1 MVEIVVSAFNA
12 TVTSLPAAVSAVDSA
27 YATAEYEVNL
37 GEFQDMFQ
45 IQCTDSLMDASTTPN
60 IKYFVRPAVA
70 STDFSF
76 FSANVAKRINPALGK
91 VVLNA
96 ATTVD
101 SAGTALTGAQ
111 LSVVNDYMRDLA
123 AKKMGSPHLS
133 YLFTNDLVV
142 QKSIVSKCAGVVD
155 TIKGKLTAL
164 NSVDGSFA
172 LEPSDGNGK
181 YLTDSTPGA
190 ENICRVLFQALF
202 AQAPER
208 FGLLVAG
215 SAPGVEPV
223 VAPTY
228 FDATDPVD
236 LPFQIGDSIVFN
248 VVMDNSQQDATRG
261 WATAGSISNRTYKI
275 RLILK
280 KYVLGASSAPANA
293 IADTLAAGTFSDSLS
308 SGPNAITLYLSGG
321 ALSRTSSTP
330 TSVAQVSAKGG
341 YFASFIR
348 LMIHSITSGDW
359 RLNIHATSSMT
370 ATITIQVS
378 GNNLSSIDLIEVS
391 VQVIQGLNS
400 IVLPVIVTGE
410 MRLRPDLQV
419 GIVSSSPT
427 SYLSGSDNLIIP
439 VDTSISTIDATTI
452 PFYLSQGF
460 LWRGISS
467 QFQRQIIAE
476 TPMIWKWSDNTIF
489 PYVSG
494 NWILNMQVELPSE
507 GILTFSVQINMQL
520 RDETKYTLASTS
532 FNVTIPMNAF
542 VIPVII
548 SSSLS
553 SMDIEQFELVLTSN
567 QNTSYQERV
576 DYLLTLMN

>member
-1 MVEIVVSAFNA
+1 
-12 TVTSLPAAVSAVDSA
+12 
-27 YATAEYEVNL
+27 
-37 GEFQDMFQ
+37 
-45 IQCTDSLMDASTTPN
+45 
-60 IKYFVRPAVA
+60 
-70 STDFSF
+70 
-76 FSANVAKRINPALGK
+76 
-91 VVLNA
+91 
-96 ATTVD
+96 
-101 SAGTALTGAQ
+101 
-111 LSVVNDYMRDLA
+111 MRDLA

-293 IADTLAAGTFSDSLS
+293 IADTLAAGTFANSLIVSGLQTIYFSFTETDVTADETRSQYFLSDTAVPNPYGLAMNAGQTREFIMNKTNFRIQPSTWMLNFDSLFDQS
-308 SGPNAITLYLSGG
+308 YPTGPTCSLEIAYIDQQNMKTI
-321 ALSRTSSTP
+321 
-330 TSVAQVSAKGG
+330 
-341 YFASFIR
+341 
-348 LMIHSITSGDW
+348 
-359 RLNIHATSSMT
+359 LNTQT
-370 ATITIQVS
+370 F
-378 GNNLSSIDLIEVS
+378 EVS
-391 VQVIQGLNS
+391 TIGTMNEPKRQTIPIQITADIIFTGKLFIS
-400 IVLPVIVTGE
+400 I
-410 MRLRPDLQV
+410 LRTTEPFF
-419 GIVSSSPT
+419 GFFTTT
-427 SYLSGSDNLIIP
+427 SNLIIP
-439 VDTSISTIDATTI
+439 
-452 PFYLSQGF
+452 YL
-460 LWRGISS
+460 
-467 QFQRQIIAE
+467 
-476 TPMIWKWSDNTIF
+476 N
-489 PYVSG
+489 
-494 NWILNMQVELPSE
+494 
-507 GILTFSVQINMQL
+507 
-520 RDETKYTLASTS
+520 
-532 FNVTIPMNAF
+532 
-542 VIPVII
+542 
-548 SSSLS
+548 
-553 SMDIEQFELVLTSN
+553 
-567 QNTSYQERV
+567 
-576 DYLLTLMN
+576 